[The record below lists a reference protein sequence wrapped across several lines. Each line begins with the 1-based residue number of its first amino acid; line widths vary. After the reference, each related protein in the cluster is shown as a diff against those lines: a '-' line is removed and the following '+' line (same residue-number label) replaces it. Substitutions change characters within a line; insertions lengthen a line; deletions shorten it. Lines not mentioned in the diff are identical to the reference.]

1 MDETLNEQI
10 VPTNAAPDEQ
20 APPVE
25 AAPIEQA
32 PPTSAPLG
40 NEDVI
45 LDLPAQY
52 SEGNAGFFNRQN
64 ESVPTALTVGPD
76 GAIYATELTAL
87 PYPEGYARVLRVGDP
102 DGVASF
108 DGRTPGGTNQIY
120 ASGFDQLNGLTFDED
135 GALYALEYVN
145 ATDVYDPTLSPEDL
159 PPSNLIR
166 VDPDGTREVI
176 SGEEL
181 RFGNYVFAHEGKVY
195 AAINNGAIDAG
206 QVLAYDQDADG
217 EWSYEVVADNLK
229 NPRGMDIGPDGN
241 LYVLESGEGTP
252 ADDPNVEDALSV
264 QFIPGVVSQRA
275 GYTAAI
281 TKLDL
286 ENGGQERIY
295 EGLPSTIEYNPNT
308 GEDRIISIGSNG
320 LAIGEDGTAWIASG
334 GGLSDATADA
344 LGEFGEGL
352 RGVLKLEGL
361 FGEDPSQATWTPAF
375 DSVEYAGENGP
386 DGATTLF
393 NVQSNLN
400 DIEIGPDGNL
410 YAVDAA
416 RNVMYGISP
425 DGENVESVS
434 VLQKTP
440 PVLTPPQYGL
450 VTQAG
455 GDPSADYRVE
465 ISERTFKGE
474 NELPD
479 TPGRQQALE
488 NEAIASAEGGTD
500 GELPSE
506 APEIAGEM
514 PSEAPELPGEA
525 PEIPGE
531 APELPSEAPEIPGE
545 MPSEAPELP
554 GEAPEMT
561 GEAPEM
567 TGEMPGEAPELP
579 SEAPE
584 IPGEMPE
591 LPGEA
596 PEIPGEM
603 TGEMPGQA
611 PELPSEAP
619 EMTGEMPELPGE
631 APEIPGEAP
640 ELPSEAPEIPGE
652 MTGEMPSNEQPLGGE
667 NATIGSILG
676 ESQQPASNEDPVDV
690 GQITADRPT
699 PGNPMLEPQAP
710 VDGLPVPE
718 ASAGEGI
725 DLPDEAEVLVA
736 TTADSLPTEAA
747 GFDPTMPPTEGDMDS
762 EMLSSPPSEGLPTQ
776 EPASGNSEPP
786 LRGEDAT
793 IGSIL
798 GESQQPASNED
809 PVDAGQITADRPTPG
824 NPMLEPQAPADGLPA
839 PEANTNGA
847 PTEVPGFDP
856 TMPPP
861 EGFDPTMPPPEGFDP
876 TMPPPEGFDAGDF
889 DPLNPTLLPGVEQSV
904 LIPGPVD
911 PIAPVITEGNPFADY
926 FDPFFGVYSPAE
938 GEEPVLQNG
947 EDSYTVDD
955 LFVFGDRLTEN
966 GGEFG
971 KNAVAES
978 TGADLPY
985 DEAPY
990 SPDGNFT
997 DGSNWTTYLG
1007 RILGVEEEAGQD
1019 TNFSYLDATARE
1031 LDNPTDPFGE
1041 ATELNT
1047 FAGQIDTFE
1056 QTYGTFTE
1064 DDLVVVNFGGNDLT
1078 LPPSE
1083 GVAPEEAAQ
1092 QSIQA
1097 TVDGIASLQELG
1109 AENFLV
1115 GLVPPVELAPIF
1127 SDPEFQAILGVEPGF
1142 FGPVVEGYNEG
1153 LTAALEAYEVESGAN
1168 IELLDVNSLFDS
1180 IAAEPGAY
1188 GFVNVDEPVL
1198 SSQTPLTGEEPVYN
1212 EAIVGEDPAVQHAT
1226 LFIDPFFHP
1235 TALGHSIV
1243 AETARDELLNLGED
1257 LAPPTP
1263 EATEATVGI
1272 NDMGEDPLMPPSENG
1287 MQTEAS
1293 ELTGNDLTISVSV
1306 PEAYFEQI
1314 QSVFSD
1320 LSNNQVIQ
1328 IENVDALFSDNGGE
1342 YFEGGIGLEGESNIA
1357 FELYPQDE
1365 SSGETFGGVDVDFS
1379 IA

>member
-1 MDETLNEQI
+1 MPYIEMQYRAFWRSRNGQNSKRKNSSITKMDETLNEQI

-425 DGENVESVS
+425 DGEEVENVT

-440 PVLTPPQYGL
+440 PVLTPFQYGL
-450 VTQAG
+450 VVEAG
-455 GDPSADYRVE
+455 GDPAADYYVE

-474 NELPD
+474 DELPD
-479 TPGRQQALE
+479 TPGREQALA
-488 NEAIASAEGGTD
+488 NAPAIPPGAGAPGAVPEGINTEVPG
-500 GELPSE
+500 LPSE
-506 APEIAGEM
+506 G
-514 PSEAPELPGEA
+514 
-525 PEIPGE
+525 
-531 APELPSEAPEIPGE
+531 
-545 MPSEAPELP
+545 
-554 GEAPEMT
+554 
-561 GEAPEM
+561 
-567 TGEMPGEAPELP
+567 
-579 SEAPE
+579 
-584 IPGEMPE
+584 
-591 LPGEA
+591 
-596 PEIPGEM
+596 
-603 TGEMPGQA
+603 
-611 PELPSEAP
+611 
-619 EMTGEMPELPGE
+619 
-631 APEIPGEAP
+631 
-640 ELPSEAPEIPGE
+640 
-652 MTGEMPSNEQPLGGE
+652 
-667 NATIGSILG
+667 
-676 ESQQPASNEDPVDV
+676 
-690 GQITADRPT
+690 
-699 PGNPMLEPQAP
+699 
-710 VDGLPVPE
+710 GLPPE
-718 ASAGEGI
+718 ESAGG
-725 DLPDEAEVLVA
+725 
-736 TTADSLPTEAA
+736 
-747 GFDPTMPPTEGDMDS
+747 
-762 EMLSSPPSEGLPTQ
+762 
-776 EPASGNSEPP
+776 SGEPP

-793 IGSIL
+793 IGGIL
-798 GESQQPASNED
+798 AQEQPPVGNEA
-809 PVDAGQITADRPTPG
+809 PVDLGQITADRPTPG

-839 PEANTNGA
+839 PEADAGEGIDLPDNAEVLVATTADSLPIGDGMESAMPEEMSGEESDSVDEA
-847 PTEVPGFDP
+847 PVDLGQITADRPTPGNPMLEPQAPADGLPAPEADAGEGIDLPDDAEVLSTEVSGFDPTMAPPEGFDLTMAPPEGSSFELPGFDP

-861 EGFDPTMPPPEGFDP
+861 EGFDPLNPSLPPGTEPSVLTPGP
-876 TMPPPEGFDAGDF
+876 I
-889 DPLNPTLLPGVEQSV
+889 DPLT
-904 LIPGPVD
+904 
-911 PIAPVITEGNPFADY
+911 PVITPSNPFADY
-926 FDPFFGVYSPAE
+926 FDPFFGVYLPAQ
-938 GEEPVLQNG
+938 GEEPMLSDG
-947 EDSYTVDD
+947 EDSYVVND

-978 TGADLPY
+978 TGAEVPY
-985 DEAPY
+985 GAAPY
-990 SPDGNFT
+990 SEEGNFT
-997 DGSNWTTYLG
+997 DGSNWTTYLAS
-1007 RILGVEEEAGQD
+1007 ILGIEDYEAQD

-1031 LDNPTDPFGE
+1031 LVNPTDPFGE

-1056 QTYGTFTE
+1056 ETYGTFTE

-1083 GVAPEEAAQ
+1083 GVAPEEAAM

-1142 FGPVVEGYNEG
+1142 FEPVVEGYNQG
-1153 LTAALEAYEVESGAN
+1153 LTAALEAYEMESGAN
-1168 IELLDVNSLFDS
+1168 IDIFDVNTLFDA
-1180 IAAEPGAY
+1180 IEAEPGAY

-1235 TALGHSIV
+1235 TALGHSIL
-1243 AETARDELLNLGED
+1243 AETARNELLDLGEDIAEPMAEESEMLDLGEDFVEPMFEESEMLDLGEDIAEPMSEESDELLDLNED
-1257 LAPPTP
+1257 IAEPMSEES
-1263 EATEATVGI
+1263 EAIAD
-1272 NDMGEDPLMPPSENG
+1272 DMGEDSLIAMPEDG
-1287 MQTEAS
+1287 MQTEDS
-1293 ELTGNDLTISVSV
+1293 ESVGSDLTISVSV
-1306 PEAYFEQI
+1306 PEAYLEI
-1314 QSVFSD
+1314 VQSIFPGISSD
-1320 LSNNQVIQ
+1320 QVIQ
-1328 IENVDALFSDNGGE
+1328 IDNVAALFDDSGAE
-1342 YFEGGIGLEGESNIA
+1342 YFEEGIGSEVDNVALEIN
-1357 FELYPQDE
+1357 PQDE
-1365 SSGETFGGVDVDFS
+1365 SSSQMFGGVDVNFS
-1379 IA
+1379 MS